1 MDPEIAPVNAH
12 QISGSR
18 KWPFHLFRPFVRLNE
33 NGCIRP
39 AANVATGPMIL
50 RPWRQT
56 HEEESIMTALKEE
69 AAALLKTFK
78 GNTYAFGSGVLDRAP
93 GAFTAQLGRS
103 AMFIAPLHFGWFQPV
118 GKRIQDSLAAAGVEI
133 VDTVRS
139 AAPNAPFVDVYRI
152 HSHIM
157 HKKPDVLVVADGGS
171 GIDAAKAA
179 AMLATLGDI
188 EPEIDPFFGVGQ
200 VSKVCQSTNRTVMPV
215 VAVMMAASSG
225 AHLTKYSNIT
235 DPVAGQKKLIVDEA
249 IIPPRAVFDYD
260 VTATQPMNLTLDG
273 GLDGIA
279 HCLEV
284 YFGAAPEAREKTR
297 RIAELGLELIIK
309 GLTEVKKEPE
319 NTEARTLLGLGTD
332 LGGYAIMIGGTSGA
346 HLNSFSLID
355 VLSHGRACAL
365 MNPYYTVFFAPAI
378 EEQLRAIGAIY
389 KKYGFTDAAIDSLSG
404 RELGLAVARAM
415 IAFSDLL
422 GFPTRLKQVPGIG
435 PEHIR
440 RCLTA
445 AKDPQLDMK
454 LRNMPVP
461 LHAGIVDAYMGPIL
475 EAAWDGELEKIKNF

>member
-1 MDPEIAPVNAH
+1 MSD
-12 QISGSR
+12 ISDI
-18 KWPFHLFRPFVRLNE
+18 KE
-33 NGCIRP
+33 Q
-39 AANVATGPMIL
+39 AA
-50 RPWRQT
+50 
-56 HEEESIMTALKEE
+56 S
-69 AAALLKTFK
+69 LLKTFK
-78 GNTYAFGSGVLDRAP
+78 GNTYAFGSNILGEAP
-93 GAFTAQLGRS
+93 GRFAAEFGKK
-103 AMFIAPLHFGWFQPV
+103 AMFIGPHNFGWFQPV
-118 GKRIQDSLAAAGVEI
+118 KERIQNSLAANSVTV

-152 HSHIM
+152 HSHIV
-157 HKKPDVLVVADGGS
+157 HKKPEVLVVADGGS
-171 GIDAAKAA
+171 GIDAVKAA

-188 EPEIDPFFGVGQ
+188 QPEIDPFFGVGQ
-200 VSKVCQSTNRTVMPV
+200 VTKACQSASRSILPV
-215 VAVMMAASSG
+215 VAIMMAASSG

-260 VTATQPMNLTLDG
+260 VTLTQPMHLTLDG

-284 YFGAAPEAREKTR
+284 YFGAPPDARDKAR
-297 RIAELGLELIIK
+297 QIAELGIELIVK
-309 GLTEVKKEPE
+309 GLTDVKKDPG

-332 LGGYAIMIGGTSGA
+332 LGGYAIMVGGTSGA

-378 EEQLRAIGAIY
+378 EDQLRVIGHIY
-389 KKYGFTDAAIDSLSG
+389 QKYGYTTEKIDALSG
-404 RELGLAVARAM
+404 RELGLTVAKAM
-415 IAFSDLL
+415 INFSTFL
-422 GFPTRLKQVPGIG
+422 GFPTCLQQVEGID
-435 PEHIR
+435 PKHIE

-461 LHAGIVDAYMGPIL
+461 LNAALVDEYMRPIL
-475 EAAWDGELEKIKNF
+475 EAAWDGNLEKIKNL